1 MLGALGNII
10 KTKGLYI
17 LIAILLLI
25 AIIKV
30 IKKISA
36 FRARKKELRQ
46 AAEDRV
52 RDENLNSY
60 ILNSHSTVD
69 NREAFVPYEVDYSRA
84 AQEASASNM
93 GTKISGKLDGNAVMV
108 QLIEHT
114 GLSTRKFVL
123 NASRGIS
130 IGTEEGN
137 DITFISDDRQS
148 YKCSVFCVQKKVFV
162 RNEMLGTRILLRRKK
177 QQAIVDEKGIGLKNG
192 DCIVAGTV
200 SYVITIVK

>member
-1 MLGALGNII
+1 MLAALGNII

-46 AAEDRV
+46 AAEDRA

-93 GTKISGKLDGNAVMV
+93 GTRISGKLDGNAVMV

-148 YKCSVFCVQKKVFV
+148 YKCSIFCVQKKVFV